1 MKKYGIEKFE
11 DFLPTDNERAILG
24 VSSDNKT
31 FVFYAQTWND
41 IAYTHVECG
50 SIWFIGDAKN
60 VYITENNA
68 RNWCTKAVNSGFIAR
83 ANAFHYPEM
92 QIYSLRNYQ
101 SLIAH
106 SRREFAVRDYLVN
119 KQWRNNGVITPLDIA
134 ASSRIDKVEDDP
146 KCYPPSGRSTISST
160 TFTIDKEYP
169 EYLSSM
175 YAALSSPN
183 SSCYLPVPLT
193 LKEIPEEI
201 CNGSY
206 SMRSFALADKK
217 QPILP
222 ADKLAVLEKRLYD
235 RHSAAIEKARKLLR
249 TSKSHT
255 VQADVA
261 KILNDTFAENFKDLQ
276 ASVK

>member
-1 MKKYGIEKFE
+1 
-11 DFLPTDNERAILG
+11 
-24 VSSDNKT
+24 
-31 FVFYAQTWND
+31 
-41 IAYTHVECG
+41 
-50 SIWFIGDAKN
+50 
-60 VYITENNA
+60 
-68 RNWCTKAVNSGFIAR
+68 
-83 ANAFHYPEM
+83 
-92 QIYSLRNYQ
+92 
-101 SLIAH
+101 
-106 SRREFAVRDYLVN
+106 
-119 KQWRNNGVITPLDIA
+119 
-134 ASSRIDKVEDDP
+134 
-146 KCYPPSGRSTISST
+146 
-160 TFTIDKEYP
+160 
-169 EYLSSM
+169 M

-222 ADKLAVLEKRLYD
+222 ADKLAVLEKRLYG
-235 RHSAAIEKARKLLR
+235 RHAAAIEKARKLLR

-276 ASVK
+276 ATVAASR